1 MEPPYRLGLV
11 TTSRS
16 GSTYF
21 RRYLC
26 DKYGLWDSTSWL
38 KFNPYEKIAEAP
50 FANKHHILK
59 ILTHYIPEE
68 KIYNILTEFDTVWL
82 YRKDTLK
89 QFLSHVAR
97 IRTKINLVYNE
108 EEISSLN
115 NSIKDNS
122 LVAKYREYLTFKKRL
137 ELFWDL
143 YYTRKGG
150 TLVEYERFVEDP
162 LDGGWQIMEDY
173 NLEWI
178 MWESM
183 EEESHGWPK
192 IHMPLGLGIDYEKK
206 FKNIDEIKEWIDV

>member
-1 MEPPYRLGLV
+1 MEEPYRLGLV

-21 RRYLC
+21 RRHLC

-50 FANKHHILK
+50 FAKRHHILK

-68 KIYNILTEFDTVWL
+68 KIYNIIREFDTVWF

-97 IRTKINLVYNE
+97 IRTRVNLVYTE
-108 EEISSLN
+108 EDISSLN
-115 NSIKDNS
+115 SSIEDNS

-143 YYTRKGG
+143 YYTRDGG
-150 TLVEYERFVEDP
+150 TLVEYERFVSDP
-162 LDGGWQIMEDY
+162 LEVGWEIMEDY

-178 MWESM
+178 GWEATSP
-183 EEESHGWPK
+183 EDWPK
-192 IHMPLGLGIDYEKK
+192 IRMPLGLGIDYEKK

>member
-26 DKYGLWDSTSWL
+26 NKYGLWDSTSWL
-38 KFNPYEKIAEAP
+38 KFNPYEKITEAP

-68 KIYNILTEFDTVWL
+68 KISNILREFDTVWL

-97 IRTKINLVYNE
+97 IRTQINLVYNE

-115 NSIKDNS
+115 NSIEDNS
-122 LVAKYREYLTFKKRL
+122 LVALYREYLTFKKRL

-143 YYTRKGG
+143 YYTRKSG
-150 TLVEYERFVEDP
+150 TLVEYDRFVSDP
-162 LDGGWQIMEDY
+162 KEVGWEIMEDY

-183 EEESHGWPK
+183 EPESHGWPNIK
-192 IHMPLGLGIDYEKK
+192 MPLKLSIDYEKK

>member
-150 TLVEYERFVEDP
+150 TLVEYEKFIEDP

-183 EEESHGWPK
+183 EKGWPK
-192 IHMPLGLGIDYEKK
+192 IRMPLGLGIDYEKK